1 MEGLN
6 EVRARELSLECTVA
20 ANEDYKKKKLTKKLE
35 SKSLWPL

>member
-6 EVRARELSLECTVA
+6 EVRARELSLECTAA
-20 ANEDYKKKKLTKKLE
+20 ANEDYKKKLTKKLE